1 MNHDMRIG
9 INIHHSGYTPYRS
22 TLEENLDAAAAMGMN
37 IIRYNNSSN
46 TPEALAEIRRVADG
60 CHARGMQLLLCM
72 DHGHWRRRGG
82 ESPAEIEAFYEAYM
96 EKTAAA
102 LGDAVDIYQI
112 FNETDVACMGGD
124 MQNIVKPRQDGLD
137 PGEYD
142 SVMFEGAIAGVKG
155 SLRGLKKGY
164 PAVRTSVNFSWW
176 HTALLYAMH
185 AAGCRF
191 DVIGIDWYSDAE
203 EVSDISELLAD
214 VCAHIP
220 EGQIMLCETNYW
232 MNLHPRWDAAKR
244 AEVMDAA
251 SRDAGQAAFV
261 PAFLRKCA
269 ALDEPRF
276 AGVIFYELLDEPGF
290 ERQAGQYHGES
301 HFGFIACD
309 EQGHNRRPKPVCGTV
324 AAAIRDIRKH

>member
-1 MNHDMRIG
+1 
-9 INIHHSGYTPYRS
+9 
-22 TLEENLDAAAAMGMN
+22 
-37 IIRYNNSSN
+37 
-46 TPEALAEIRRVADG
+46 
-60 CHARGMQLLLCM
+60 
-72 DHGHWRRRGG
+72 
-82 ESPAEIEAFYEAYM
+82 
-96 EKTAAA
+96 
-102 LGDAVDIYQI
+102 
-112 FNETDVACMGGD
+112 MGGD
-124 MQNIVKPRQDGLD
+124 LQNIVKPRRDGLD

-176 HTALLYAMH
+176 HTALLYAMP

-220 EGQIMLCETNYW
+220 
-232 MNLHPRWDAAKR
+232 
-244 AEVMDAA
+244 
-251 SRDAGQAAFV
+251 
-261 PAFLRKCA
+261 
-269 ALDEPRF
+269 
-276 AGVIFYELLDEPGF
+276 
-290 ERQAGQYHGES
+290 AGQYHGES

-309 EQGHNRRPKPVCGTV
+309 EQGNNRRPKPVCGTD